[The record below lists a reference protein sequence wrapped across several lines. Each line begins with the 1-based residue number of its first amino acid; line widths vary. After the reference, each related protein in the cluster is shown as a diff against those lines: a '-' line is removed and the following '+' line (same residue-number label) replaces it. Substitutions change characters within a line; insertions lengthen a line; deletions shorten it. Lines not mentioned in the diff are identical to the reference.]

1 MVDFHAFDGRLT
13 LGSPRAAVRRHRQH
27 STRGGTVSPS
37 TGQPSRSLLRHPD
50 FLKLWTAETV
60 SVFGTQITLLAL
72 PIVAAVILE
81 VSPFE
86 FGLLATIEFLPFIF
100 LSLPAGVWVDRLR
113 RRPILII
120 GDLGRAISLISIP
133 IAYQAGVLSIY
144 QLYAVGFVNGCMT
157 VFFDVAYQSYLPS
170 IVDRD
175 QLVEGNSKLEITR
188 SASQIAGPG
197 LAGVLIGALRAPFAI
212 VLDAASFVVS
222 AIFVFWIRRPE
233 PPIERHDEATG
244 PKPSMR
250 GEITVGLRYVTGH
263 RWLRPIAATTGTS
276 NFFGNVGGAI
286 LILYLVRERSFTPEL
301 IGFAFSIGSV
311 GVLIAALLTS
321 RVTGR
326 LGVGRMLVLTSMGF
340 SLSILPIAVA
350 PDDLLFAA
358 VAASGFVGGLCGVAW
373 NINQVSL
380 RQAITPLRMQ
390 GKMNATM
397 RFIVWGTIPLGAI
410 SGGFLGGIIGLHDTI
425 WVAAIGSL
433 VAFVPVALS
442 PVRKIREMPEP
453 VGDDPPLGT
462 YPASA

>member
-1 MVDFHAFDGRLT
+1 MSA
-13 LGSPRAAVRRHRQH
+13 SP
-27 STRGGTVSPS
+27 
-37 TGQPSRSLLRHPD
+37 GQPSPGLLRHPD

-72 PIVAAVILE
+72 PIVAATILN
-81 VSPFE
+81 VTPFE

-113 RRPILII
+113 RRPILIA

-133 IAYQAGVLSIY
+133 IAFATDTLTIY
-144 QLYAVGFVNGCMT
+144 QLYVVGFVNGCLT

-170 IVDRD
+170 IVERD

-197 LAGVLIGALRAPFAI
+197 IAGVLIGLLRAPFAI
-212 VLDAASFVVS
+212 VLDALSFVFS
-222 AIFVFWIRRPE
+222 AVFVFWIRRPE
-233 PPIERHDEATG
+233 PPIEPHDEATG
-244 PKPSMR
+244 PRPSMR
-250 GEITVGLRYVTGH
+250 DEIVVGLRYVTGH
-263 RWLRPIAATTGTS
+263 RWLRPIAAATGTS

-286 LILYLVRERSFTPEL
+286 LILFLVRERDFTPEL
-301 IGFAFSIGSV
+301 IGFAFSIGSL
-311 GVLIAALLTS
+311 GVLIAALTAS
-321 RVTGR
+321 RVTAVV
-326 LGVGRMLVLTSMGF
+326 GVGRMLVLTSMGF

-350 PDDLLFAA
+350 PDELLFAA
-358 VAASGFVGGLCGVAW
+358 VAASGFIGGFCGVAW

-410 SGGFLGGIIGLHDTI
+410 SGGFLGGIIGLHNTI

-433 VAFVPVALS
+433 VAFLPVALS
-442 PVRKIREMPEP
+442 PVRHIVEMPEP
-453 VGDDPPLGT
+453 VEDGADT
-462 YPASA
+462 AAAPAAGG

>member
-1 MVDFHAFDGRLT
+1 LT
-13 LGSPRAAVRRHRQH
+13 APAG
-27 STRGGTVSPS
+27 
-37 TGQPSRSLLRHPD
+37 RSLLRHPD

-72 PIVAAVILE
+72 PIVAASILN
-81 VSPFE
+81 VTPFE

-100 LSLPAGVWVDRLR
+100 LSLLAGVWVDRLR

-133 IAYQAGVLSIY
+133 IAYNAGVLSIW
-144 QLYAVGFVNGCMT
+144 QLYVVGFVNGCLT

-170 IVDRD
+170 IVERD

-197 LAGVLIGALRAPFAI
+197 IAGVLIGFLRAPFAI
-212 VLDAASFVVS
+212 LVDAASFVFS
-222 AIFVFWIRRPE
+222 AIFVFWIRRAE
-233 PPIERHDEATG
+233 PPIEPHDEATG
-244 PKPSMR
+244 PRPSMR
-250 GEITVGLRYVTGH
+250 DEISVGLRYVTGH

-276 NFFGNVGGAI
+276 NFFGNVAGAI
-286 LILYLVRERSFTPEL
+286 LILFLVRERHFTPEL
-301 IGFAFSIGSV
+301 LGFAFSIGSV
-311 GVLIAALLTS
+311 GVLIAALTTSRLTS
-321 RVTGR
+321 VV
-326 LGVGRMLVLTSMGF
+326 GVGRMLVLTSMGF
-340 SLSILPIAVA
+340 SLSILPVAVA
-350 PDDLLFAA
+350 PDDLLFAG
-358 VAASGFVGGLCGVAW
+358 VAASGFIGGLCGVAW

-410 SGGFLGGIIGLHDTI
+410 SGGFLGGIIGLHNTI

-433 VAFVPVALS
+433 FAFLPVALS
-442 PVRKIREMPEP
+442 SVRHIVEMPAP
-453 VGDDPPLGT
+453 VADGVDAAAAPRVDG
-462 YPASA
+462 AGA